1 MSTRIWKLN
10 NLERYAQLRKI
21 LLLPCREFHPPE
33 SWMKWEICSVLIVC
47 SILDLWRYQVHW
59 PDKIH
64 CRPSKVIT
72 VFVWVSRLENPPS
85 TLFSSSIEFSTME
98 LILLYSASIAMS
110 QCTVLMHLC
119 VQSVHHV
126 HNVRRYDS
134 SLEVSWTSSSGKRFP
149 ANYRWRVK
157 QRLRYTIFELNKII
171 MLSVL
176 KAILIS
182 RRNII
187 FWIIEIQDLI

>member
-1 MSTRIWKLN
+1 
-10 NLERYAQLRKI
+10 
-21 LLLPCREFHPPE
+21 
-33 SWMKWEICSVLIVC
+33 MKWEIFSGLIVC
-47 SILDLWRYQVHW
+47 SMLDLWRYQVHW

-119 VQSVHHV
+119 VHKVYSTHCPPLWLKPRGFVNLLKRQKIS
-126 HNVRRYDS
+126 RK
-134 SLEVSWTSSSGKRFP
+134 LQMAGKTETEVYNLW
-149 ANYRWRVK
+149 A
-157 QRLRYTIFELNKII
+157 ELNQNAECIESNFYFKE
-171 MLSVL
+171 
-176 KAILIS
+176 KYYILNNRNS
-182 RRNII
+182 RFN
-187 FWIIEIQDLI
+187 FNDKQFFLCL